1 MQESAI
7 NTTLVFPT
15 KEMRDDFLETFRDL
29 IEQAK
34 MFL

>member
-1 MQESAI
+1 MTKSQALNVLQEMQKMAT
-7 NTTLVFPT
+7 N
-15 KEMRDDFLETFRDL
+15 FLETFRDL